1 MSTTLAI
8 DSSNFHPIQALAPGT
23 TQTITTSGSSAATS
37 SAFAA
42 GTTVVRIV
50 ATKDCHI
57 TFAASPTA
65 TTSLPFMP
73 ANQVEYFKVTAGE
86 KCAAIQSS
94 EAGTVFVTEMS

>member
-1 MSTTLAI
+1 MSILAK
-8 DSSNFHPIQALAPGT
+8 DQHNLHPIQALAPGT

-37 SAFAA
+37 NAFAD

-57 TFAASPTA
+57 TFAAAPTA
-65 TTSLPFMP
+65 TTSLLLMP
-73 ANQVEYFKVTAGE
+73 SNQVEYFKVNAGE

-94 EAGTVFVTEMS
+94 EAGTVFVTEMA

>member
-1 MSTTLAI
+1 MSVLAK
-8 DSSNFHPIQALAPGT
+8 DPHNFHPIQALAPGT
-23 TQTITTSGSSAATS
+23 TQTITTSGSSAVIS
-37 SAFAA
+37 SVFTAD
-42 GTTVVRIV
+42 TTVVRIV

-57 TFAASPTA
+57 TFAAAPTA

>member
-1 MSTTLAI
+1 MTTELAK
-8 DSSNFHPIQALAPGT
+8 DQRTFHPIQALATST
-23 TQTITTSGSSAATS
+23 TQTITTSGSSAAIST
-37 SAFAA
+37 AFAA

-57 TFAASPTA
+57 TFGTSPTA

-73 ANQVEYFKVTAGE
+73 ANQVEYFKVAAGE